1 MGIVMR
7 FLRAPLCY
15 ARKRKLEENTMRRTL
30 FQKALCLVLSVAT
43 LLGAFAIGSSAKPSP
58 GGNSGSA
65 PTLPEMQA
73 VSGIGSYAEYISDY
87 TGKVNDPNHG
97 SIVVFDAETGVNGEV
112 SYDEHDGR
120 VANVA
125 GWESWLGYKDGFENP
140 DKAGDA
146 IYLSA
151 QGSVNWQC
159 QISTGQGGWYKIEFE
174 YYSCDNEES
183 STSSIERK
191 LLINGKV
198 PFSEASSLTFDK
210 FWAYD
215 NKAVIAEAD
224 SLPRPDLRSDGTY
237 YEYVTTESGYY
248 KYVVEVKSGVA
259 RNVAVYTLS
268 QDINGNS
275 MAPGLEATPRWNTYA
290 CKDSTGYYDDSF
302 AFYFVQ
308 SQTVDITLEAIRE
321 PMAIK
326 SVKLV
331 PMENPTAAD
340 GGERDSYEEYKQKHD
355 SMADNS
361 ANGQIVKIEAEFPD
375 FVSDSSVTP
384 SNDKTSSATY
394 PSIAKAQLYNIIGKK
409 SYSAV
414 GQWAA
419 YSFKVTEDGYY
430 KLGMRYKQDA
440 LQGMYICRAIKLT
453 GGEYGDVPA
462 VPFEEAND
470 VRFNYSKEWQSSYL
484 GKYYA
489 VEGQEELA
497 FEAFDFY
504 FEAGEE
510 YTVYIECSLGS
521 LREYI
526 QEVEGILNAVN
537 EAYLEII
544 QLTGSSPDPY
554 RSYNFHQVM
563 PGVLT
568 LILESAERLMQIK
581 EELEALCRTNGS
593 HIATLETVAV
603 TFNRAASNMGHN
615 LAANL
620 ESMKSYLGTLGTWVS
635 SSKAGAMVV
644 DNIVVAPSAE
654 TEEALPETSAGFFG
668 SLWFEFSSFIYSFF
682 TDYDQMGL
690 QEIPDEDTTTIDVW
704 LDKGRDQSQIWR
716 TMVDAKDTGFTDQTG
731 IAVTLKLVAAGTLL
745 PSILSGKGPDIYM
758 ELDSATVINY
768 AIRGAIVSVNGTD
781 PNMTKEEQ
789 AVFSSYSV
797 DNDLY
802 KNCTRVGDTYV
813 LSGKYNKET
822 NEYDMSASK
831 EVSADTFLSKPYKQ
845 SLYDVEP
852 GEALD
857 EDKKLFV
864 DAALRTLHLGIIDQN
879 TNQLV
884 EYDFGVPMTMSFSML
899 FYRADALASL
909 GEEIPN
915 TWEAMLSILPKLQ
928 TNSMQIGIS
937 YVAALDFMIYQ
948 MGGSLWKYE
957 DIPEYAGSKINYDDE
972 ICLDAFSYV
981 CRWFTDHSF
990 PVTYDAANRFRT
1002 AEMPLLVGD
1011 YITLYNQLIVFATE
1025 IDGLW
1030 GFCPLPG
1037 VETEDEDGNKVINY
1051 DSLAGVKATV
1061 MLSNCDNK
1069 LAGWKFM
1076 QWQTSADV
1084 QAEYGN
1090 QMVAIIGPSA
1100 KYEAANVKAINDL
1113 SWTSKEKEAIFDQIG
1128 NMSSIVNYPGSY
1140 IFARYTKFAFLDAVN
1155 DGEDPASA
1163 LQDYIPAINMELT
1176 RKRDEFNL
1184 KTGDPV

>member
-1 MGIVMR
+1 M
-7 FLRAPLCY
+7 
-15 ARKRKLEENTMRRTL
+15 
-30 FQKALCLVLSVAT
+30 FQKVLCLVLSVAT
-43 LLGAFAIGSSAKPSP
+43 LLGAFAIGSSAQPSVE
-58 GGNSGSA
+58 GNSTTA
-65 PTLPEMQA
+65 PSLEEMKA
-73 VSGIGSYAEYISDY
+73 VSGIGTYAEYISAY
-87 TGKVNDPNHG
+87 AIKENDNDAKEIIVFAAEGEG
-97 SIVVFDAETGVNGEV
+97 SDDNGEV
-112 SYDEHDGR
+112 TFGKNDSL
-120 VANVA
+120 VSNVT
-125 GWESWLGYKDGFENP
+125 GWENWEGYLDGFTDP
-140 DKAGDA
+140 TKAGNA

-151 QGSVNWQC
+151 QGEVNWQC
-159 QISTGQGGWYKIEFE
+159 TINVGEGGWYKIEFE

-191 LLINGKV
+191 LLINGKI
-198 PFSEASSLTFDK
+198 PFREASSLTFDK

-215 NKAVIAEAD
+215 NKTVIDEKD
-224 SLPRPDLRSDGTY
+224 SLARPDLRCDGTY
-237 YEYVTTESGYY
+237 YEYVTDENGYY

-275 MAPGLEATPRWNTYA
+275 MAPGLDVTPRWNTYA
-290 CKDSTGYYDDSF
+290 CTDASGYYDDSF

-326 SVKLV
+326 SVKLI
-331 PMENPTAAD
+331 PMDNPNK
-340 GGERDSYEEYKQKHD
+340 GESEVIGYDSYKEQHD
-355 SMADNS
+355 SLADNS
-361 ANGQIVKIEAEFPD
+361 ANGQIIKIEAEFPD
-375 FVSDSSVTP
+375 YVSDSSVTP

-394 PSIAKAQLYNIIGKK
+394 PSVAKAQLYNIIGKK
-409 SYSAV
+409 SYSTV

-419 YSFKVTEDGYY
+419 YSFSVTQDGYY

-440 LQGMYICRAIKLT
+440 LQGMYICRALKLT
-453 GGEYGDVPA
+453 GGEYGDIPS
-462 VPFEEAND
+462 VPFAEAND
-470 VRFNYSKEWQSSYL
+470 VRFNYSKEWQSTYL

-497 FEAFDFY
+497 FEAFEFY

-510 YTVYIECSLGS
+510 YTVYLECSLGS

-526 QEVEGILNAVN
+526 QEVENILNEVN
-537 EAYLEII
+537 EAYLEIL
-544 QLTGSSPDPY
+544 QLTGSDPDPY

-568 LILESAERLMQIK
+568 LILESAERLMEIK

-635 SSKAGAMVV
+635 NSKTGAMVV
-644 DNIVVAPSAE
+644 DTIVVAPSDE
-654 TEEALPETSAGFFG
+654 TDKALPETSAGFFS

-682 TDYDQMGL
+682 TEYDQMGL
-690 QEIPDEDTTTIDVW
+690 QVIPDENTTTIDVW

-716 TMVDAKDTGFTDQTG
+716 TMVDAKQTGFTDQTG
-731 IAVTLKLVAAGTLL
+731 IAVTLKLVAGGTLL

-781 PNMTKEEQ
+781 PNMTTAEQ
-789 AVFSSYSV
+789 AVFSNYSV
-797 DNDLY
+797 DDDLY
-802 KNCTRVGDTYV
+802 KNCVKVGNTYV
-813 LSGKYNKET
+813 LSGKYDAKT
-822 NEYDMSASK
+822 NEYDMSATK
-831 EVSADTFLSKPYKQ
+831 TVSSNAFLSRPYEE
-845 SLYDVEP
+845 SLYDSEP
-852 GEALD
+852 GEELKA
-857 EDKKLFV
+857 EDKIYV
-864 DAALRTLHLGIIDQN
+864 DAALRTLHLGIISEDEAGN
-879 TNQLV
+879 EKLI
-884 EYDFGVPMTMSFSML
+884 EYDYGIPMTMSFSML
-899 FYRADALASL
+899 FYRSDALADLDVSV
-909 GEEIPN
+909 PK
-915 TWEAMLSILPKLQ
+915 TWEEMLSILPKLQ

-957 DIPEYAGSKINYDDE
+957 DIPEYAGSRINYDDE
-972 ICLDAFSYV
+972 ICLDAFTYV

-990 PVTYDAANRFRT
+990 PVSYDAANRFRT

-1011 YITLYNQLIVFATE
+1011 YISLYNQLIVFATE

-1051 DSLAGVKATV
+1051 DSLAGVRATI
-1061 MLSNCDNK
+1061 MLSGCDDK
-1069 LAGWKFM
+1069 LAAWKFM

-1100 KYEAANVKAINDL
+1100 KYEAANIKAINDL
-1113 SWTSKEKEAIFDQIG
+1113 SWTSKEKEAIFDQIA

-1155 DGEDPASA
+1155 DGVDPSSA
-1163 LQDYIPAINMELT
+1163 LQDYIPAINIELT
-1176 RKRDEFNL
+1176 RKREEFNL
-1184 KTGDPV
+1184 KTGDPVK